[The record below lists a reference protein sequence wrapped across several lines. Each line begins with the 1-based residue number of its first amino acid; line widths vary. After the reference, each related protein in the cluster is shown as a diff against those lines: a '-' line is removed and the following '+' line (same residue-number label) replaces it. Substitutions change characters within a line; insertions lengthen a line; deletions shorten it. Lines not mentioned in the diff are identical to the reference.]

1 MPAIAGQMVLMV
13 CMLCM
18 WVPSAGQLY
27 INEFSASNSNTIADP
42 VYNDY
47 SDWLEIYNSDDKAWS
62 LKNFFITDNF
72 NDPEKWQ
79 INVDAVV
86 PPGGFVVIWADGMS
100 NGLHTSFRISANGE
114 ELALYSPGGRLIDS
128 VSFKVQPADISYGRT
143 PDGSDSWAYFTEP
156 TPGASNTT
164 EHFSGAVYHLPAFS
178 LRGGMYT
185 VAQTI
190 GLHSDFGGEIRYTTN
205 GAAPDRTDPVYTTPL
220 EISNTTVLRARIFM
234 DGMIPGPVVTQSYF
248 IDENS
253 MGARLPVVSV
263 TTHPDHFWD
272 PEKGIYVQD
281 FKPEWEIPV
290 NIELFE
296 NNGSD
301 RSAFNEAAGMKINGL
316 YSWQLPQK
324 MLGVYFRKAYGSG
337 KLDYKIVPQRPR
349 RSYDN
354 FALRASG
361 SDWSY
366 TLFRDVLGQHATCA
380 YMDVDIMGFKQAVVY
395 VNGEYLGIHNI
406 REKVDEDYII
416 ASYGLE
422 EGSID
427 MVENEDYAEAGNLT
441 AYKQLQVLLNTD
453 LSNTANYNAVAEIVD
468 IGNFTDYV
476 ITEMVTRNTSI
487 SHNVM
492 AWKPKESGKWRWILM
507 DLDRGFFNAGSNF
520 IDFYLDQQELI
531 LSELFENEEY
541 RAYFGKRLNAHLFT
555 TFNPVRM
562 KALIDEHAGAISME
576 VPKHIDRWM
585 GTTSSYGDAIPSF
598 SYWQE
603 EVENL
608 KNFVEER
615 PAALLSDLQN
625 HGYPGIVNLTLE
637 AFPAGTGNILVEGL
651 KVPASLC
658 SGPVT
663 SGMGLQ
669 IEASAKP
676 GYQFS
681 GWQEM
686 VSEIVVDKGAV
697 YKYLDGGTIPN
708 SDWMQQQYDDTSWKQ
723 GAAQLGY
730 GDGDETTVVEYGG
743 TSSNKSIT
751 TYFRKKF
758 TVSDLQLTG
767 QFFIH
772 LLKDD
777 GAVVYMNGQEIF
789 RSNMPAG
796 PVDANTEAETA
807 IAGEAEDVF
816 TTYPVDQEFFHTGEN
831 VVAVE
836 LHQRNGSSSDISFD
850 MQISSFVP
858 DSNSDYSTNALVTLS
873 ETGDHYLRARFVQGS
888 SCTVPE
894 IIMDDMTLS
903 ADCSPYL
910 VTGDVLIQEGV
921 TLTVDAGV
929 EIRMPEEGNIFV
941 HGTIRANGA
950 ADLPVRF
957 VLNSDQQGNWG
968 GIVFN
973 NTPELSVLNYVE
985 IQDASGGPD
994 PVTENAAI
1002 SAFKADLEMHN
1013 MLITEVASNPIMA
1026 RYSDI
1031 VLTNSKL
1038 HSEVTGDL
1046 VNVKYGHAEIV
1057 DCHFEGNDQP
1067 DTDGIDYDEVTGG
1080 IIRNCTITNF
1090 YGFNSDAIDIGEQAK
1105 DIIIDSIVAMNITD
1119 KGVSLGQHSSAR
1131 ISNSV
1136 FVNCNMGVVAKD
1148 SSSAVV
1154 QQSIFY
1160 GTGNAVYC
1168 YEKNIGLAG
1177 GNAYVTNSILSNG
1190 SDDPVLADHTSRL
1203 EISYSLS
1210 DTRPLPA
1217 GNGNINSNPLFQAPS
1232 FYNFALREGSPAIM
1246 AGRSAAGPTDMGRSF
1261 VGKEMEAFVCIS
1273 EFFIDP
1279 TASVL
1284 PEFIALYNPSGNEID
1299 LSGYA
1304 VTKGVTAVI
1313 PDGVTIGPGE
1323 RVYLT
1328 DQTANYFWDRVEKP
1342 VLQWSAGKLSDNGE
1356 SIQLEDSYGIVIDY
1370 FEYDMHANWPAE
1382 PFAGDQMFV
1391 LKDASLDNHFPGSW
1405 ETSSLLAVSEEAS
1418 KVIASEG
1425 YSIYPNPTSG
1435 MLYIDI
1441 PTRSGSSFSIFNP
1454 AGSIVYRGT
1463 LNNEGKVSVDLRR
1476 FGQGLFYVRSGA
1488 VVEKVIVVR

>member
-1 MPAIAGQMVLMV
+1 MPAVAGQLVLMA

-47 SDWLEIYNSDDKAWS
+47 SDWLEIYNSDDQAWS

-100 NGLHTSFRISANGE
+100 NGLHTSFRISADGE

-128 VSFKVQPADISYGRT
+128 VSFQVQPADISYGRT

-164 EHFSGAVYHLPAFS
+164 DHYSEIVYHIPSFS
-178 LRGGMYT
+178 LRGGMY
-185 VAQTI
+185 AGPQTI

-205 GAAPDRTDPVYTTPL
+205 GAAPERTDPLYTLPL
-220 EISNTTVLRARIFM
+220 EISRTTVIRARIFM
-234 DGMIPGPVVTQSYF
+234 EDMIPGPVVTQSYF
-248 IDENS
+248 INENS
-253 MGARLPVVSV
+253 AGAQLPVVSV

-272 PEKGIYVQD
+272 PEEGIYVQD
-281 FKPEWEIPV
+281 FKPDWEIPV

-301 RSAFNEAAGMKINGL
+301 RAAFNEAAGMKINGL

-349 RSYDN
+349 KSYDN

-366 TLFRDVLGQHATCA
+366 TLFRDVLGQHATCD
-380 YMDVDIMGFKQAVVY
+380 YMDLDIMGFRQAVVY

-416 ASYGLE
+416 ASHGLE
-422 EGSID
+422 EGAVD

-441 AYKQLQVLLNTD
+441 AYKQLQDLLNAD
-453 LSNTANYNAVAEIVD
+453 LSTSTNYDAVADVVD
-468 IGNFTDYV
+468 IENFTDYV
-476 ITEMVTRNTSI
+476 ITEMATRNTSI

-492 AWKPKESGKWRWILM
+492 AWKPKEGGKWRWILM
-507 DLDRGFFNAGSNF
+507 DLDRGFFDAGSNF
-520 IDFYLDQQELI
+520 IDFYLDQEELL
-531 LSELFENEEY
+531 LSELFENEGY
-541 RAYFGKRLNAHLFT
+541 RNFFARRLNAHLFT

-562 KALIDEHAGAISME
+562 KALIDEHAEAIAQE
-576 VPKHIDRWM
+576 VSRHIERWM
-585 GTTSSYGDAIPSF
+585 GTTSSYGDALPSL

-615 PAALLSDLQN
+615 PAGLLADLQN
-625 HGYPGIVNLTLE
+625 HGFPRIANLTLE
-637 AFPAGTGNILVEGL
+637 TFPAGTGKILVEGMEM
-651 KVPASLC
+651 PASLC

-663 SGMGLQ
+663 SGMDLQ
-669 IEASAKP
+669 IEAKAKP
-676 GYQFS
+676 GYQFT

-686 VSEIVVDKGAV
+686 VSEIMIAKGAV
-697 YKYLDGGTIPN
+697 YNYLDGGAIPA
-708 SDWMQQQYDDTSWKQ
+708 SDWMQPDFDDSNWKQ

-743 TSSNKSIT
+743 SSSNKSIT
-751 TYFRKKF
+751 TYFRKTF
-758 TVSDLQLTG
+758 NVSELQLSG
-767 QFFIH
+767 QFYVH

-777 GAVVYMNGQEIF
+777 GAVVFVNGQEIL

-796 PVDANTEAETA
+796 QVDALTEAETA
-807 IAGEAEDVF
+807 ISGEAEDVF
-816 TTYPVDQEFFHTGEN
+816 TTYPVNREFFSKGEN
-831 VVAVE
+831 ILAVE
-836 LHQRNGSSSDISFD
+836 VHQRNGSSSDISFD
-850 MQISSFVP
+850 LQISSFVP
-858 DSNSDYSTNALVTLS
+858 DNNSAFSSDALITLS
-873 ETGDHYLRARFVQGS
+873 EPGDRYLRARFVRGDA
-888 SCTVPE
+888 CTVPE
-894 IIMDDMTLS
+894 ILAEDMTLS
-903 ADCSPYL
+903 ASCSPYL
-910 VTGDVLIQEGV
+910 ATGDVLVPKGV
-921 TLTVDAGV
+921 TLNIEAGV
-929 EIRMPEEGNIFV
+929 EIRMPEDGNIFV
-941 HGTIRANGA
+941 YGTVRANGTEE
-950 ADLPVRF
+950 LPVRF
-957 VLNSDQQGNWG
+957 VLNPGHQGNWG
-968 GIVFN
+968 GMVFKH
-973 NTPELSVLNYVE
+973 TPEASVLNHVE
-985 IQDASGGPD
+985 IEDATGGPD

-1002 SAFKADLEMHN
+1002 SAFNADLEMHH
-1013 MLITEVASNPIMA
+1013 MEITKVGSNPIMA

-1031 VLTNSKL
+1031 VLTDSRL

-1046 VNVKYGHAEIV
+1046 VNVKYGHAKIINSEFI
-1057 DCHFEGNDQP
+1057 GNDQP

-1080 IIRNCTITNF
+1080 IIRNCTFNHF

-1105 DIIIDSIVAMNITD
+1105 SITIDSIFAMNITD

-1131 ISNSV
+1131 ITNSV
-1136 FVNCNMGVVAKD
+1136 FVNCNMGVVVKD
-1148 SSSAVV
+1148 SSSAFV
-1154 QQSIFY
+1154 QHSLFY
-1160 GTGNAVYC
+1160 GNGNAVYC
-1168 YEKNIGLAG
+1168 FEKNIGMAG
-1177 GNAYVTNSILSNG
+1177 GNAYVTNSVLSNTI
-1190 SDDPVLADHTSRL
+1190 DDPVYADKTSHI

-1210 DTRPLPA
+1210 DTRQLPT
-1217 GNGNINSNPLFQAPS
+1217 GNGNIHGNPLFSAPS
-1232 FYNFALREGSPAIM
+1232 FFNFEYQEGSPAIM
-1246 AGRSAAGPTDMGRSF
+1246 AGHTENGPTNMGSPF
-1261 VGKEMEAFVCIS
+1261 VGGELEPFVCIS

-1279 TASVL
+1279 AASVL
-1284 PEFIALYNPSGNEID
+1284 PEFIALYNPSGTSID

-1304 VTKGVTAVI
+1304 ITKGVTAVI
-1313 PDGVTIGPGE
+1313 PDGVTIGPGG

-1328 DQTANYFWDRVEKP
+1328 DHAANYFWDQVEQP
-1342 VLQWSAGKLSDNGE
+1342 VIQWMAGKLSDNGE
-1356 SIQLEDSYGIVIDY
+1356 SIQLEDRFGIAIDY
-1370 FEYDMHANWPAE
+1370 FVYDIDGDWPTE
-1382 PFAGDQMFV
+1382 PFTGDQMFV

-1405 ETSSLLAVSEEAS
+1405 KASSLLPVSVDAS
-1418 KVIASEG
+1418 KVSGTHE
-1425 YSIYPNPTSG
+1425 YRIYPNPTSG
-1435 MLYIDI
+1435 MLYIEI
-1441 PTRSGSSFSIFNP
+1441 PARAGSSFSIFNP
-1454 AGSIVYRGT
+1454 AGSIIYSGI
-1463 LNNEGKVSVDLRR
+1463 LNQEGKASVGLRQ